1 MNTQTASNQNPLFYE
16 RPEVLNSAHHSAL
29 RVTPQKDWAFT
40 RAATSMPI
48 TAGEF
53 AVASHD
59 YPIVFAGEQA
69 HPVVALSLERG
80 NSWLEADMQWVA
92 GLYVPA
98 YARRYPFILYEPD
111 TGKGGNLLG
120 LDMAC
125 DRVTSSSDDPAAAA
139 LFEDGKAT
147 TFAQQALQFCSEFHA
162 DHRFTQTFA
171 AAVIE
176 QKLLVERELK
186 AVLPQGRELAVGGFR
201 VIDEKRFR
209 ELPETLL
216 TTWHR
221 QGWLDLICLHL
232 ASQLRWRRLLER
244 TPSSAAWAKS

>member
-1 MNTQTASNQNPLFYE
+1 MNTQSNPNPLFYE
-16 RPEVLNSAHHSAL
+16 RPEVLNSARHSAL
-29 RVTPQKDWAFT
+29 RVLPQKDWGFT

-48 TAGEF
+48 TAAEF

-59 YPIVFAGEQA
+59 YPILFAGDQA

-80 NSWLEADMQWVA
+80 NVWLEADMQWAA

-98 YARRYPFILYEPD
+98 YARRYPFILFEPD
-111 TGKGGNLLG
+111 TGNGGNLLG
-120 LDMAC
+120 IDMAS
-125 DRVTSSSDDPAAAA
+125 DRVTSSSSDPSASA
-139 LFEDGKAT
+139 LFEGEKAT
-147 TFAQQALQFCSEFHA
+147 PFAQQALQFCSEFHA
-162 DHRFTQTFA
+162 DHRFTQAFA

-186 AVLPQGRELAVGGFR
+186 AVLPQGRELTVGGFR

-209 ELPETLL
+209 ELPESLL
-216 TTWHR
+216 TAWHR

-232 ASQLRWRRLLER
+232 ASQLRWRRLLDR
-244 TPSSAAWAKS
+244 TPSGAAWAKV